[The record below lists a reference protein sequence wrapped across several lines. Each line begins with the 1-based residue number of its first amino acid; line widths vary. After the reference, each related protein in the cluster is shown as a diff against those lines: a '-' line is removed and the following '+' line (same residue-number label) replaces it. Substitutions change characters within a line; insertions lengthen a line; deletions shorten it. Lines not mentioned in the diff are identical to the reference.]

1 MHLKLQCFFF
11 HIPAQPIAGFGMI
24 QGNFQRSF
32 QEAAEVSGII
42 PAAFKVH
49 SDHALLMAQGLKAVG
64 QLDLPAVTGG
74 LGFQNIE
81 DFGRQNITAQ
91 NGIIGKFFLRRRLL
105 IQIRH
110 GKHPLFQL

>member
-81 DFGRQNITAQ
+81 DFGRQNITAE
-91 NGIIGKFFLRRRLL
+91 KASHSDPTRKTPALPALTRLRRNS
-105 IQIRH
+105 
-110 GKHPLFQL
+110 G